1 MKLKML
7 FAALLSFL
15 PFMASGLEI
24 GDKLPE
30 LKGKNH
36 LGKEVELK
44 AASGNQWLLIFTYP
58 KALTGG

>member
-1 MKLKML
+1 
-7 FAALLSFL
+7 
-15 PFMASGLEI
+15 MASGLEI

>member
-1 MKLKML
+1 MKLKIL
-7 FAALLSFL
+7 FAALLSL
-15 PFMASGLEI
+15 CPFSASGLEI

-44 AASGNQWLLIFTYP
+44 AADGNQWVLIFSYP